1 MKALQ
6 LLTGTA
12 ALSKLREYA
21 PIVVEGGTGRR
32 DQRDPAEVARRV
44 AAALRPQ
51 ITERQAIL
59 VTQGDPL
66 EPTGISAITRAVA
79 EELAI
84 PRALVTLP
92 AAIDPQHAPN
102 APRDGVVLELGY
114 DALAASLEN
123 LAVAALRLA
132 PSKQELADTGAGF
145 LINDRALWLNTT
157 DKGQKWMSEAAEKW
171 NLSCR
176 AITRKNFPEKNDLQI
191 VGNCLNA
198 IGNKFDKIVRD
209 ERISAWK
216 KKIGRALYGKH
227 SKDATAA
234 LRRHLCKQT

>member
-1 MKALQ
+1 MKVCSS

-12 ALSKLREYA
+12 ALTKLKDFA

-44 AAALRPQ
+44 AAALRPR

-92 AAIDPQHAPN
+92 AAIDPEHAPN
-102 APRDGVVLELGY
+102 APRDGVILEVGY
-114 DALAASLEN
+114 DALAATLD
-123 LAVAALRLA
+123 LAALESAVDDALAAKNRARERPLA
-132 PSKQELADTGAGF
+132 PYYKDYALLQEVTKGAIRTMCGSLTLAH
-145 LINDRALWLNTT
+145 T
-157 DKGQKWMSEAAEKW
+157 DSEIPVDSVTSFYEVGLELELYAKE
-171 NLSCR
+171 
-176 AITRKNFPEKNDLQI
+176 DL
-191 VGNCLNA
+191 VPY
-198 IGNKFDKIVRD
+198 V
-209 ERISAWK
+209 
-216 KKIGRALYGKH
+216 
-227 SKDATAA
+227 
-234 LRRHLCKQT
+234 